1 MRRPV
6 LILSALVL
14 LAGAGGGA
22 WYWRQHQAAAP
33 TTEATPAPGGRPG
46 RGSGGPVPV
55 TVAAAQR
62 QDVPIR
68 LEAIGTV
75 QAFNTITVR
84 AQVDGQLVEVAFTE
98 GQMVKRGDVLARI
111 DPRSYQAALD
121 QAVAKKAQDEAQLAN
136 ARLDLQRYTSLARNE
151 GVSKQQQDTQRAQ
164 VAQFEALVAADQ
176 GAIDAS
182 RTQLSFTTIRSP
194 LDGRVGLRL
203 VDQGNL
209 VRAGDATG
217 IVTVS
222 QIQPIA
228 VIFTLPQQ
236 ELGRV
241 QEVMANGRVPVEVVR
256 QTGTGPMP
264 EGLLVTIDNAVD
276 AQTGTIRLKASFAN
290 DDLRLWPGAFVS
302 VRLQVDTLPGVTTV
316 PLVAVQRGPEG
327 AFAFVVKPDRTVE
340 QRTLQLGALTASDAV
355 VRQGIRPGEQVVT
368 SGGLRLSPG
377 AAVAVSED
385 GGAPVM
391 PPPGERR
398 LRPRQAAD
406 AAR

>member
-1 MRRPV
+1 M
-6 LILSALVL
+6 
-14 LAGAGGGA
+14 
-22 WYWRQHQAAAP
+22 
-33 TTEATPAPGGRPG
+33 
-46 RGSGGPVPV
+46 
-55 TVAAAQR
+55 
-62 QDVPIR
+62 
-68 LEAIGTV
+68 
-75 QAFNTITVR
+75 
-84 AQVDGQLVEVAFTE
+84 
-98 GQMVKRGDVLARI
+98 
-111 DPRSYQAALD
+111 
-121 QAVAKKAQDEAQLAN
+121 
-136 ARLDLQRYTSLARNE
+136 
-151 GVSKQQQDTQRAQ
+151 
-164 VAQFEALVAADQ
+164 AQFEALVAADQ
-176 GAIDAS
+176 GAIDAA

-209 VRAGDATG
+209 VRSGDATG

-241 QEVMANGRVPVEVVR
+241 QDAMANGRVPVQVVR
-256 QTGTGPMP
+256 QAGTGPLP
-264 EGLLVTIDNAVD
+264 EGVLLTIDNAVD

-327 AFAFVVKPDRTVE
+327 AYAFVVKADRTVE
-340 QRTLQLGALTASDAV
+340 QRPLQLGALTSTDAV

-368 SGGLRLSPG
+368 SGALRLNAG
-377 AAVAVSED
+377 AAVAVTEE
-385 GGAPVM
+385 GGTPAAPA
-391 PPPGERR
+391 PGERR
-398 LRPRQAAD
+398 TRPRQAAD